1 MRKTYLKFSEPSIS
15 EEEINE
21 VAQTLRSGWLTTGE
35 KSKAFEDKFA
45 GYTEAD
51 HAVSVSSGTAAL
63 FLSLIVSDIHPGD
76 EVITTPFTF
85 ISTANVIHHLGA
97 KPVFVDIEE
106 DTYNIDP
113 AKIKEALTPKTK
125 AIIPVHYSGQPCNM
139 KSIMK
144 IARDHDIQVIED
156 AAHALGAEY
165 YGKKVGSL
173 GNLTCFSFF
182 PTKNITSGEG
192 GMITLNDNQK
202 AERLIR
208 LRLHGMSKDGWK
220 RYAKEGS
227 WYYEVHEAGYKFN
240 LSDINAALG
249 LIQLTKVD
257 KLNQKRA
264 ALVEHYLK
272 ALSEIPGIK
281 TLTVRP
287 EMKNSWH
294 IFPIWVDK
302 KTLGIDRDTLIKELW
317 KRNIGTSVHFIPVHF
332 QPFYQEKY
340 KYKKGDF
347 PVTEKV
353 YEGILSLPL
362 FPNMEE
368 RDIRDVVEAIKD
380 AIQ

>member
-1 MRKTYLKFSEPSIS
+1 MRKTYLKFSEPTIS
-15 EEEINE
+15 DEEINE
-21 VAQTLRSGWLTTGE
+21 VAQTLKSGWLTTGE
-35 KSKAFEDKFA
+35 KAKTFEEKFA
-45 GYTEAD
+45 HYIGTK

-63 FLSLIVSDIHPGD
+63 FLSLLVNDIVPGD

-85 ISTANVIHHLGA
+85 ISTANIIIHLGA
-97 KPVFVDIEE
+97 NPVFVDIED
-106 DTYNIDP
+106 DTYNINP
-113 AKIKEALTPKTK
+113 LKAQRAVTQKTK
-125 AIIPVHYSGQPCNM
+125 AIIPVHYSGQPCDM
-139 KSIMK
+139 KSLMQTAK
-144 IARDHDIQVIED
+144 VHKLHVIED

-192 GMITLNDNQK
+192 GMIVLDDTKK
-202 AERLIR
+202 AERLLR

-227 WYYEVHEAGYKFN
+227 WYYEVHEPGYKFN

-249 LIQLTKVD
+249 MIQLNKINQLNRKRELLV
-257 KLNQKRA
+257 KLYLRA
-264 ALVEHYLK
+264 F
-272 ALSEIPGIK
+272 SEIPGIK

-302 KTLGIDRDTLIKELW
+302 KILGIDRNALIKELW
-317 KRNIGTSVHFIPVHF
+317 KRNIGTSVHFIPIHL
-332 QPFYQEKY
+332 QPFYQKKFHY
-340 KYKKGDF
+340 KRGDF
-347 PVTEKV
+347 PVAEKI
-353 YEGILSLPL
+353 YEGIISLPL

-368 RDIRDVVEAIKD
+368 KDVNDVIEAIKN
-380 AIQ
+380 AIS